1 MTRALPLILALAVAL
16 PGCAR
21 LAESRLNPLNWFGPS
36 VPSAAQG
43 PLVPEGAAATYDL
56 RQPVAQVTD
65 LAVEP
70 TVSGAI
76 LRATGVAPG
85 QGWFN
90 AQLVETAREGGLVTY
105 EFRLEA
111 PATPRGGQQTIT
123 VARSIDAADLAGVS
137 VIRVQGQQNARE
149 ARR

>member
-1 MTRALPLILALAVAL
+1 MKRALPLILAVAVAL

-21 LAESRLNPLNWFGPS
+21 LAESQLNPLNWFGRS

-43 PLVPEGAAATYDL
+43 PLVPEGASATYDL

-65 LAVEP
+65 MAVEP

-76 LRATGVAPG
+76 LRATGIAPG

-90 AQLVETAREGGLVTY
+90 AQLVETSRADGVLTY
-105 EFRLEA
+105 EFRAEA
-111 PATPRGGQQTIT
+111 PPAPGAGQQSVI
-123 VARSIDAADLAGVS
+123 VARSIDAANLEGIS
-137 VIRVQGQQNARE
+137 VIRVQGQTNARE

>member
-43 PLVPEGAAATYDL
+43 PLVPEGASATYDL
-56 RQPVAQVTD
+56 RQPVAQVTGM
-65 LAVEP
+65 AIEP

-90 AQLVETAREGGLVTY
+90 AQLVETGRADGVLTY
-105 EFRLEA
+105 DFRVEA
-111 PATPRGGQQTIT
+111 PAAPGGGQQVVT
-123 VARSIDAADLAGVS
+123 VARSLDAADLAGIS
-137 VIRVQGQQNARE
+137 VIRVQGQSNARE